1 MAQWVGALGGSTHQ
15 AAVRGIIPLLFQGA
29 GLYTY
34 KITVYQSFPNGVS
47 GEQSGG
53 FAEWV
58 QIAPPPYRT
67 FLPRVVKP

>member
-1 MAQWVGALGGSTHQ
+1 VYIEDNLFN
-15 AAVRGIIPLLFQGA
+15 FQGA

-58 QIAPPPYRT
+58 QINPPPYHT
-67 FLPRVVKP
+67 FLPMIVKP